1 MLAGACFSG
10 ELTLMPMPAKVTLG
24 SGALRIDSGFSIATT
39 GYSDGRLERAVK
51 RFTTRVSRQTGI
63 PLVRSGTPATLLV
76 ECRQSTPKYPSLN
89 EDESY
94 RLDISA
100 GGARLTSQT
109 TTGVLRGLETF
120 GQLIHPGKDGFEVP
134 AVRIDDRPRF
144 PWRGLMFDVSRHW
157 MPLQVIERNLDAMAA
172 VKLNVLHWHLA
183 DDQGFRVESKRFSRL
198 HQLGSDGNF
207 YSQAE
212 IRHIVS
218 FAGDRGIRVIPEFDM
233 PGHTTSWFVGY
244 PELASAPGP
253 YEIERKWGIFEPTMD
268 PAREETYA
276 FLEGFLAEMA
286 GLFPDPYFHIGGDEV
301 EDAQWKRSAT
311 IQAFAHRHGIADS
324 HGLHAY
330 FNKRVQE
337 SLRKNGKT
345 MVGWDEVLNPG
356 MPADTVIQ
364 SWRGQESLADAARKG
379 YRGIL
384 SFGYYLDYLKPAAFH
399 YAVDPL
405 GGAAAKL
412 DREQTARILGGEACL
427 WSEYMSPETV
437 DSRIWPRMA
446 AIAERLWSPAEVTGV
461 DSMYVRL
468 SAVSRVLDSAGIE
481 HRANYAR
488 MLDRLAGGQPTE
500 PIRVLADAVEALGIE
515 VRRDARKYTSQV
527 PLNRPVDAARPE
539 SETVRAL
546 ELAARR
552 VAAGGRDLT
561 LLRYTLAQWQAN
573 PSLLRQDNHLL
584 RELIPISQD
593 LAVLGS
599 IGLKALDCLEARHPA
614 ADGWIVAQKLLVEKI
629 EQPKAE
635 VSIAAVRPVRILLDA
650 LSRQDADNKLK

>member
-1 MLAGACFSG
+1 M
-10 ELTLMPMPAKVTLG
+10 
-24 SGALRIDSGFSIATT
+24 
-39 GYSDGRLERAVK
+39 
-51 RFTTRVSRQTGI
+51 RVSRQTGL
-63 PLVRSGTPATLLV
+63 PLVRPGTPASTPATLLV
-76 ECRQSTPKYPSLN
+76 ECRQSAPEYPSLN

-94 RLDISA
+94 RLDVSA

-109 TTGVLRGLETF
+109 TTGALRGLETF
-120 GQLIHPGKDGFEVP
+120 GQMIYPGKDGFEVP
-134 AVRIDDRPRF
+134 AVQIDDRPRF

-157 MPLQVIERNLDAMAA
+157 MPMPVIERNLDAMAA

-183 DDQGFRVESKRFSRL
+183 DDQGFRVESKRFPRL

-207 YSQAE
+207 YTQAE
-212 IRHIVS
+212 VRHIIS
-218 FAGDRGIRVIPEFDM
+218 YASDRGIRVIPEFDM
-233 PGHTTSWFVGY
+233 PGHTTSLFVGY

-268 PAREETYA
+268 PAREETYT
-276 FLEGFLAEMA
+276 FLESFLKEMA

-311 IQAFAHRHGIADS
+311 IQAFAQRHGIEGS
-324 HGLHAY
+324 RGIHAY

-337 SLRKNGKT
+337 LLRKNGKT

-356 MPADTVIQ
+356 LPAETVIQ

-405 GGAAAKL
+405 GGDAGKL

-446 AIAERLWSPAEVTGV
+446 AIAERLWSPSQVTDI
-461 DSMYVRL
+461 DSMYARL
-468 SAVSRVLDSAGIE
+468 ETVSLVLDSVGVE

-527 PLNRPVDAARPE
+527 PLNRLVDAARPE
-539 SETVRAL
+539 SETVRTL
-546 ELAARR
+546 EQAARR
-552 VAAGGRDLT
+552 AAAGGRDVT
-561 LLRYTLAQWQAN
+561 LLRYTMAKWQVN
-573 PSLLRQDNHLL
+573 PSLLRHDNYLL

-593 LAVLGS
+593 LAILGS
-599 IGLKALDCLEARHPA
+599 IGLKALDCLEAGRPA
-614 ADGWIVAQKLLVEKI
+614 ADGWILAQKRLLEKI

-635 VSIAAVRPVRILLDA
+635 VSIAAARPVRILLDA
-650 LSRQDADNKLK
+650 LSRQDTDNKLK

>member
-1 MLAGACFSG
+1 M
-10 ELTLMPMPAKVTLG
+10 
-24 SGALRIDSGFSIATT
+24 T
-39 GYSDGRLERAVK
+39 GYSDSRLERAVK
-51 RFTTRVSRQTGI
+51 RFTMRVSRQTGI
-63 PLVRSGTPATLLV
+63 PLVRSGTPASTPNTLLV
-76 ECRQSTPKYPSLN
+76 ECRQSAPEYPSLN

-94 RLDISA
+94 QLDISA
-100 GGARLTSQT
+100 SGARLTSQT
-109 TTGVLRGLETF
+109 TTGALRGLETF
-120 GQLIHPGKDGFEVP
+120 GQLIHPDKDSFEVQ
-134 AVRIDDRPRF
+134 AVQIDDQPRF

-157 MPLQVIERNLDAMAA
+157 MPVPVIERNLDAMAM

-183 DDQGFRVESKRFSRL
+183 DDQGFRVESKRFPRL

-207 YSQAE
+207 YTQAE
-212 IRHIVS
+212 VRHIVS
-218 FAGDRGIRVIPEFDM
+218 YANDRGIRVIPEFDM

-268 PAREETYA
+268 PAREETYT

-311 IQAFAHRHGIADS
+311 IQAFAQRHGIERS

-337 SLRKNGKT
+337 LLRKYGKT
-345 MVGWDEVLNPG
+345 MVGWDEVLNPEL
-356 MPADTVIQ
+356 PADTVIQ
-364 SWRGQESLADAARKG
+364 SWRGQESLAAAAQKG

-384 SFGYYLDYLKPAAFH
+384 SFGYYLDYLKPAAVH

-405 GGAAAKL
+405 GAAGKL
-412 DREQTARILGGEACL
+412 DRDQIARILGGEACL

-446 AIAERLWSPAEVTGV
+446 AIAERLWSPAQVS
-461 DSMYVRL
+461 DIDAMYARL
-468 SAVSRVLDSAGIE
+468 SSVSRVLDFAGVT
-481 HRANYAR
+481 HRANYAH
-488 MLDRLAGGQPTE
+488 MLDRLAGSLPPE
-500 PIRVLADAVEALGIE
+500 PIRVLADAVDALGIE

-527 PLNRPVDAARPE
+527 PLNRLVDAARPE
-539 SETVRAL
+539 SETVHML
-546 ELAARR
+546 EQAARQ

-561 LLRYTLAQWQAN
+561 LLRYTMAQWQAI
-573 PSLLRQDNHLL
+573 PSLLRPDNHLL

-599 IGLKALDCLEARHPA
+599 IGLKALDCLEAGHPA
-614 ADGWIVAQKLLVEKI
+614 PDGWIVAQRQLLAKI